1 MAGILDGLRVVEG
14 SAFVAV
20 PLAGMTLAQM
30 GADVIRF
37 DRLQGGLDAGRWPL
51 APSGQSLFWA
61 GLNKGKRSIAV
72 DMSHPEG
79 RELITRTITAPGDD
93 AGVFLTNLRV
103 RGWMDY
109 ETLQKHRE
117 DLIMVALLG
126 DRHGRPQVDYTVNPA
141 LGIPDITGP
150 EDHDAPVA
158 NALPAWDLMAGHMCV
173 SSVLAAERH
182 RLRKGTGQEVTLTL
196 KDVAAATLGHLG
208 MIGDAVL
215 NETQRTKSGNALYGA
230 YGQDFLCAD
239 GRRLMVIGLT
249 GRQWS
254 GLVKTTGTEAEMT
267 ALARRTGRDL
277 RDEGVRW
284 ELRKQI
290 TEILKPWFAARP
302 STEIGPLFDRE
313 KLTWSE
319 FRTVKEAVTQDPD
332 LSPNNPM
339 FTELLQDG
347 LGRFPVPGHAASF
360 SELEREPPRA
370 APVLGANTE
379 EILSEVTGLDDTEI
393 ARLYDQG
400 IVAGAGRAE
409 LDTAA

>member
-1 MAGILDGLRVVEG
+1 MTGILNGLRVVEG

-37 DRLQGGLDAGRWPL
+37 DRLEGGLDAGRWPL
-51 APSGQSLFWA
+51 APSGRSLFWA

-109 ETLQKHRE
+109 ETLSKHRR
-117 DLIMVALLG
+117 DLIMVTLLG

-141 LGIPDITGP
+141 LGVPDITGP
-150 EDHDAPVA
+150 EGHDAPVA
-158 NALPAWDLMAGHMCV
+158 NALPAWDLVAGHMCV
-173 SSVLAAERH
+173 SSLLAAERH
-182 RLRKGTGQEVTLTL
+182 RLRTGTGQDVTLTL
-196 KDVAAATLGHLG
+196 KDIAAATLGHLG

-215 NETQRTKSGNALYGA
+215 NEEQRGKSGNALYGA

-239 GRRLMVIGLT
+239 GQRIMVIGLT
-249 GRQWS
+249 NRQWS
-254 GLVKTTGTEAEMT
+254 GLVKVTGTETELAS
-267 ALARRTGRDL
+267 LARRKRVDL
-277 RDEGVRW
+277 SDEGSRW
-284 ELRKQI
+284 HYREDI

-302 STEIGPLFDRE
+302 ADVVSRLFDE
-313 KLTWSE
+313 AKLTWSM
-319 FRTVKEAVTQDPD
+319 FRTVKEAVRNDPD
-332 LSPNNPM
+332 LSPENPVFSDVM
-339 FTELLQDG
+339 QPG
-347 LGRFPVPGHAASF
+347 IGRFPVPGHAAEYSGF
-360 SELEREPPRA
+360 VRDPPTP
-370 APVLGANTE
+370 APLLGENTE

-393 ARLYDQG
+393 ARLFDQK
-400 IVAGAGRAE
+400 IVGAKVAK
-409 LDTAA
+409 DMTSAA

>member
-1 MAGILDGLRVVEG
+1 MTGILNGMRVVEG

-51 APSGQSLFWA
+51 APSGNSLFWA

-93 AGVFLTNLRV
+93 AGIFLTNLRV

-109 ETLQKHRE
+109 ETLSQFRE
-117 DLIMVALLG
+117 DLIMVTLLG
-126 DRHGRPQVDYTVNPA
+126 DRQGRPQVDYTVNPA

-150 EDHDAPVA
+150 EGHDAPVA
-158 NALPAWDLMAGHMCV
+158 NALPAWDLMAGHMCAT
-173 SSVLAAERH
+173 SVLAAERH
-182 RLRKGTGQEVTLTL
+182 RLRTGAGQDVVLSL

-215 NETQRTKSGNALYGA
+215 NKVQRGKSGNALYGA
-230 YGQDFLCAD
+230 YGQDFICAD
-239 GRRLMVIGLT
+239 GRRVMVIGLT
-249 GRQWS
+249 ARQWS
-254 GLVKTTGTEAEMT
+254 GLVKVTGTEAAMT
-267 ALARRTGRDL
+267 ALGKRHRRDM

-284 ELRKQI
+284 ELRHEI
-290 TEILKPWFAARP
+290 TAILKPWFAARP
-302 STEIGPLFDRE
+302 SKVVSRLFDDA

-319 FRTVKEAVTQDPD
+319 FRTVKEAVQNDPD
-332 LSPNNPM
+332 LSADNPM
-339 FTELLQDG
+339 FAELTQSG
-347 LGRFPVPGHAASF
+347 LGRFPVPGHAATF
-360 SELEREPPRA
+360 SALDREPPRA
-370 APVLGANTE
+370 APALGANTE
-379 EILSEVTGLDDTEI
+379 EILSDVTGLDDTEI
-393 ARLYDQG
+393 ARLFDQG
-400 IVAGAGRAE
+400 IVADTSRSK
-409 LDTAA
+409 LNTAA

>member
-51 APSGQSLFWA
+51 APSGRSLFWA

-79 RELITRTITAPGDD
+79 REIITRTITAPGED

-109 ETLQKHRE
+109 ETLSRHRE
-117 DLIMVALLG
+117 DLIMVTLLG
-126 DRHGRPQVDYTVNPA
+126 DRRGRPQVDYTVNPA
-141 LGIPDITGP
+141 LGVPDITGP
-150 EDHDAPVA
+150 EDHDGPVA
-158 NALPAWDLMAGHMCV
+158 NALPAWDLTAGHMCV

-182 RLRKGTGQEVTLTL
+182 RLRKGVGQEVTLTL

-208 MIGDAVL
+208 MIGDAAL
-215 NETQRTKSGNALYGA
+215 NDVERTKSGNALYGA
-230 YGQDFLCAD
+230 YGHDFLCAD
-239 GRRLMVIGLT
+239 GRRVMVIGLT
-249 GRQWS
+249 FRQWS
-254 GLVKTTGTEAEMT
+254 GLVKATGAEPEMA

-277 RDEGVRW
+277 SDEGARW
-284 ELRKQI
+284 ELRAEI
-290 TEILKPWFAARP
+290 TAILKPWFAAR
-302 STEIGPLFDRE
+302 SSEAVARLFDE
-313 KLTWSE
+313 AKLTWSE
-319 FRTVKEAVTQDPD
+319 FRTVKEAVLNDPD
-332 LSPNNPM
+332 LSADNPI
-339 FTELLQDG
+339 FKDLAQDG

-360 SELEREPPRA
+360 SELEREPPRP
-370 APVLGANTE
+370 APALGAHTE
-379 EILSEVTGLDDTEI
+379 EILSEVAGLDDTEI
-393 ARLYDQG
+393 ARLFDRG
-400 IVAGAGRAE
+400 VVAGPSRAE
-409 LDTAA
+409 WNDAA

>member
-1 MAGILDGLRVVEG
+1 MPGVLDGLRVVEG

-51 APSGQSLFWA
+51 APSGESLFWA
-61 GLNKGKRSIAV
+61 GLNKGKRSLAV
-72 DMSHPEG
+72 DMSRPEG
-79 RELITRTITAPGDD
+79 KELITRTITAPGKD

-109 ETLQKHRE
+109 ETLSQHRK
-117 DLIMVALLG
+117 DLIMVTLLG

-150 EDHDAPVA
+150 EGHQDPVA
-158 NALPAWDLMAGHMCV
+158 NALPAWDLIAGHACV

-182 RLRKGTGQEVTLTL
+182 RLRKGAGQEVTLSL
-196 KDVAAATLGHLG
+196 KDIAAATLGHLG

-215 NETQRTKSGNALYGA
+215 NDASRGKHGNALYGA

-239 GRRLMVIGLT
+239 GRRVMVIGLT

-254 GLVKTTGTEAEMT
+254 GLVKVTGTETEMA
-267 ALARRTGRDL
+267 ALAQRTGKDL
-277 RDEGVRW
+277 NDEGARW
-284 ELRKQI
+284 QHRNQI

-302 STEIGPLFDRE
+302 AAAIAALFDE
-313 KLTWSE
+313 AKLTWSE
-319 FRTVKEAVTQDPD
+319 FRTVKEAVAHDPD
-332 LSPNNPM
+332 LSTANPM
-339 FTELLQDG
+339 FSEILQQG
-347 LGRFPVPGHAASF
+347 LGRFPVPGHAAAF
-360 SELEREPPRA
+360 SGLRREPPRP
-370 APVLGANTE
+370 APVLGQHTE
-379 EILSEVTGLDDTEI
+379 EILSDVTGLDDAEI
-393 ARLYDQG
+393 ARLFDRG
-400 IVAGAGRAE
+400 IVAQAGAGKRA
-409 LDTAA
+409 AA

>member
-1 MAGILDGLRVVEG
+1 MTGILNGLRVVEG

-61 GLNKGKRSIAV
+61 GLNKGKRSLAV

-79 RELITRTITAPGDD
+79 RDLITRTITAPGED

-109 ETLQKHRE
+109 ETLSQHRE
-117 DLIMVALLG
+117 DLIMVTLLG

-150 EDHDAPVA
+150 EGYDAPVA
-158 NALPAWDLMAGHMCV
+158 NALPAWDLIAGHMCV

-182 RLRKGTGQEVTLTL
+182 RLRTGIGQEVTLTL

-215 NETQRTKSGNALYGA
+215 NETQRGKSGNALYGA
-230 YGQDFLCAD
+230 YGQDFLTAD
-239 GRRLMVIGLT
+239 GRRIMVIGLT
-249 GRQWS
+249 GRQWA
-254 GLVKTTGTEAEMT
+254 GLVKTTGTEQAMT
-267 ALARRTGRDL
+267 DLAKRTGRDL

-284 ELRKQI
+284 ELRSEI
-290 TEILKPWFAARP
+290 TRILAPWFAAR
-302 STEIGPLFDRE
+302 SAQAIGALFDE
-313 KLTWSE
+313 AKLTWSE
-319 FRTVKEAVTQDPD
+319 FRTVKEAVRTDPD
-332 LSPNNPM
+332 LSPDNPI
-339 FTELLQDG
+339 FTEMLQEG
-347 LGRFPVPGHAASF
+347 LGRFPVPGHVADF
-360 SELEREPPRA
+360 SQFDRDPPRA
-370 APVLGANTE
+370 APVLGAHTE
-379 EILSEVTGLDDTEI
+379 EILSTVTGCDDTEI
-393 ARLYDQG
+393 ARLFDTG
-400 IVAGAGRAE
+400 IVGERVPATFN
-409 LDTAA
+409 TAA